1 MLGTY
6 ALSAGYYDAYYK
18 KAQKVRTIIIQ
29 NFAKAYEDV
38 DVIIGP
44 TTPVT
49 APKVGASLDS
59 AMFGEIIDVL
69 LEPSSIAG
77 LTGISI
83 PVGFSKE
90 GMPIGMQI
98 IGQQYAEE
106 TILNLAYQYERESQW
121 NLRKPKL

>member
-29 NFAKAYEDV
+29 DFAKAYEGV
-38 DVIIGP
+38 DVIVGP
-44 TTPVT
+44 TTPVA
-49 APKVGASLDS
+49 APKAGASFDS

-98 IGQQYAEE
+98 IGPQYGEG
-106 TILNLAYQYERESQW
+106 TILNLAYQYERGNQW